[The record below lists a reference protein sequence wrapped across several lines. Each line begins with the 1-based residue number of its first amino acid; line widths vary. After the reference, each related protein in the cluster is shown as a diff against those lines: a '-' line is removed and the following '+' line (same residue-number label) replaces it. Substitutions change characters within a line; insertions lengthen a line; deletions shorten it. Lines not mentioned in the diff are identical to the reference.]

1 MHDALKVLHQA
12 AQGLAT
18 AHDRGVIHR
27 DIKPANLMLNQRGQV
42 KIADFGI
49 ALANRDFD
57 AKLTGTGE
65 FVGTP
70 GYLSPEVCL
79 GKPVDQRSDIFALGI
94 VLFEM
99 LTGRTPF
106 SDESPLKLMLDV
118 VQSQIPDVRELNAE
132 VGPEVAAILGI
143 QASTVRTHLEH
154 VFVKLGVETRH
165 AAGLRAMEV
174 LGMPNP

>member
-1 MHDALKVLHQA
+1 M
-12 AQGLAT
+12 
-18 AHDRGVIHR
+18 IS
-27 DIKPANLMLNQRGQV
+27 QRGQV

-70 GYLSPEVCL
+70 GYLSPEICL

-118 VQSQIPDVRELNAE
+118 VQSEIPDVRELNAD
-132 VGPEVAAILGI
+132 VDPEVAQILTKMVTKDPADRY
-143 QASTVRTHLEH
+143 QDTHTLIADLEKH
-154 VFVKLGVETRH
+154 PLVAQGGAHSGVTQPGH
-165 AAGLRAMEV
+165 
-174 LGMPNP
+174 